1 MVEEKVGV
9 VTHFFN
15 HINVAAIKITHGELN
30 VDDTIHIKGAHTDF
44 TQPVESMEID
54 QESIETAKPNDEIGI
69 KVKKRVREHDEV
81 FKQ

>member
-1 MVEEKVGV
+1 MAKEKIGV

-30 VDDTIHIKGAHTDF
+30 VGDTIHILGAHTDF
-44 TQPVESMEID
+44 TQPVDSMEID
-54 QESIETAKPNDEIGI
+54 RESIETATPGDEIGI

-81 FKQ
+81 FKI

>member
-15 HINVAAIKITHGELN
+15 DINVAAIKITHGELN
-30 VDDTIHIKGAHTDF
+30 VGDTIHIAGAHTDF

-54 QESIETAKPNDEIGI
+54 QESIETAKPGHEIGI

-81 FKQ
+81 YKQ